1 MWRTGGRW
9 RRSRRY
15 SPRSW
20 RARMDTRL
28 DLTNAEC
35 TPGTPGTRVQVVRYR
50 GYQG

>member
-15 SPRSW
+15 SPRSR

-28 DLTNAEC
+28 ALTNAEF
-35 TPGTPGTRVQVVRYR
+35 TPGTLGSGPLEREYR
-50 GYQG
+50 E

>member
-15 SPRSW
+15 SPRSR

-28 DLTNAEC
+28 ALTNAEF
-35 TPGTPGTRVQVVRYR
+35 TPGTRVQVVRYR
-50 GYQG
+50 GYRG